1 MNVTGSA
8 LFEEWSPVL
17 VVIANLSVQQEVNKL
32 REARIF
38 VAGSCDLLFP
48 VVHHHPPP
56 VLVVVVLVELSPLHG
71 RVLQLIPEGAE
82 DSLKRMPHEYDSFP
96 LDGEL
101 WISIPARQVAKL
113 LPGEGVSLAIQHL
126 H

>member
-38 VAGSCDLLFP
+38 VARSCDLLLP

-82 DSLKRMPHEYDSFP
+82 DPLKRMTDKEERFS
-96 LDGEL
+96 LL
-101 WISIPARQVAKL
+101 CKL
-113 LPGEGVSLAIQHL
+113 RVKVP
-126 H
+126 